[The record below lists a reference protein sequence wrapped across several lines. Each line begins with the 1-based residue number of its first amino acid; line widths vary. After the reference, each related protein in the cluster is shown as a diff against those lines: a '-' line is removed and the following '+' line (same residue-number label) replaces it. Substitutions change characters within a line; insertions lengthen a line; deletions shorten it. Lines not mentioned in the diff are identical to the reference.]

1 MSDGGAFSM
10 GFANA
15 YRMMMDRE
23 EKKRQEEAN
32 RAIGQMYIESLRAP
46 ADAAVAPYQANAIT
60 GREKAFD
67 AQTRAE
73 ASKMTDMA
81 IASNPALTHR
91 VVGTNA
97 PVTPEMQAG
106 FAINNQAALGQ
117 ANQQAQGADQM
128 LALAKEKYGT
138 AMFDRLGPIVASG
151 KVPPQA
157 MIAIIEKQVLQA
169 EKTALK
175 QAQKNAYKEAMA
187 LMKEGKVDEAKM
199 RIAEY
204 ASPEGQGRLLA
215 SIGQGAGIQGK
226 VELRNGN
233 IGVMDKTGKIVDTGV
248 PFYVKPDKPGVTFSD
263 TTFKDETGREYQLD
277 SKGQRHYA
285 PRPVLPKDTQ
295 MKDINDAES
304 RELSYLRLQASQNKF
319 PTPGQVK
326 EMEKQ
331 ARQIQMKYQG
341 MREGMKQNKQQTT
354 GNIDLN
360 NLTPEQLDQ
369 ARQLKELGLT
379 KEQIAEELRFRA
391 SGAKGR

>member
-1 MSDGGAFSM
+1 MSDGGAFSS

-23 EKKRQEEAN
+23 EKKKAEEAN
-32 RAIGQMYIESLRAP
+32 RAIGQMYLESMRSP
-46 ADAAVAPYQANAIT
+46 ADAAVAPYQQNNIQAQD
-60 GREKAFD
+60 D
-67 AQTRAE
+67 AYRKQIIQESSAM
-73 ASKMTDMA
+73 ASGLMND
-81 IASNPALTHR
+81 NPNYTQKLQ
-91 VVGTNA
+91 GQSA
-97 PVTPEMQAG
+97 PVTPAIQQQFQAT
-106 FAINNQAALGQ
+106 NQANLSQ
-117 ANQQAQGADQM
+117 ANTQAQSAEQM

-151 KVPPQA
+151 KVPAQA
-157 MIAIIEKQVLQA
+157 MIGIIEKQIQAA
-169 EKTALK
+169 EKTAIKQATANAVKILSDPKSAPEQKQAILGQLMVDNPQAARGLADAFGLK
-175 QAQKNAYKEAMA
+175 QANQGFT
-187 LMKEGKVDEAKM
+187 L
-199 RIAEY
+199 
-204 ASPEGQGRLLA
+204 GQGQTRYD
-215 SIGQGAGIQGK
+215 SQG
-226 VELRNGN
+226 RP
-233 IGVMDKTGKIVDTGV
+233 IVSV
-248 PFYVKPDKPGVTFSD
+248 APKPDKPGVTFSD
-263 TTFKDETGREYQLD
+263 KTFKDETGREYQLD

-285 PRPVLPKDTQ
+285 PRPVSPKDTQ
-295 MKDINDAES
+295 LKDINDAEN

-341 MREGMKQNKQQTT
+341 MREGMKQNKQQAT

>member
-1 MSDGGAFSM
+1 MSDGGAFSS

-23 EKKRQEEAN
+23 EKKKAEEAN
-32 RAIGQMYIESLRAP
+32 RAIGQMYLESMRAP
-46 ADAAVAPYQANAIT
+46 ADAAVAPYQQNNIQSQD
-60 GREKAFD
+60 D
-67 AQTRAE
+67 AYRKQIIQESSAM
-73 ASKMTDMA
+73 ASGLMND
-81 IASNPALTHR
+81 NPNYTQKLQ
-91 VVGTNA
+91 GQSA
-97 PVTPEMQAG
+97 PVTPAIQQQFQAT
-106 FAINNQAALGQ
+106 NQANLSQ
-117 ANQQAQGADQM
+117 ANTQAQSAEQM

-151 KVPPQA
+151 KVPAQA
-157 MIAIIEKQVLQA
+157 MISIIEKQIQAA

-175 QAQKNAYKEAMA
+175 QAQNNAYKQAME
-187 LMKEGKVDEAKM
+187 LVKQGKIDEAKM
-199 RIAEY
+199 VIGEFIPGEA
-204 ASPEGQGRLLA
+204 QGRMLA

-285 PRPVLPKDTQ
+285 PRPVSPKDTQ

-341 MREGMKQNKQQTT
+341 MREGLKQNKQQAT